1 MATDPGFAAELHPG
15 SVDTPSDGASGASG
29 WMRRC
34 IALARRG
41 AGHVSPNPMVGAV
54 LVDAHGE
61 ILAEGWHAKYG
72 EAHAEA
78 RAIHTAIDTHGPDA
92 LRRATLYV
100 NLEPC
105 SHHGKTPPCSNLIVD
120 VGIPRVVVGTVDPYP
135 EVAGRGIERMRAHG
149 IDVTVGVEQ
158 DACKRLNEA
167 FFHHVTTGRPLVT
180 LKIAQTLD
188 GRIAT
193 TTGHSQWI
201 SGAESRTQV
210 HRWRAELDGVLV
222 GSGTAAA
229 DDPRLTVRH
238 VDGPQPH
245 RIVLDRTGT
254 LSPELHLFT
263 DGHTA
268 STMAV
273 VGAERAAPAYAET
286 LTAQGGQ
293 VVRIPET
300 LDDHLDLQAL
310 LTHLGA
316 PDGPVARPLQ
326 SLLVEAGPGLA
337 TALFQQDLVD
347 RFFCFIAPK
356 VVGTGMPSLHDLGI
370 RRMDNALT
378 FADQQWTSVGED
390 LLFKGYMRSV

>member
-1 MATDPGFAAELHPG
+1 MATEPGFAAELHRG
-15 SVDTPSDGASGASG
+15 SVDAASEEAAEASR

-41 AGHVSPNPMVGAV
+41 AGSVSPNPMVGAV
-54 LVDAHGE
+54 LVDTDGSV
-61 ILAEGWHAKYG
+61 LAEGWHAEYG
-72 EAHAEA
+72 KAHAEA
-78 RAIHTAIDTHGPDA
+78 RAIHTALDKHGPEA
-92 LRRATLYV
+92 LRNATLYV

-229 DDPRLTVRH
+229 DNPRLTVRH
-238 VDGPQPH
+238 VEGPQPH

-254 LSPELHLFT
+254 LPADLHLFT
-263 DGHTA
+263 DDHAG
-268 STMAV
+268 STLAV
-273 VGAERAAPAYAET
+273 LGADRAAPPYAQA
-286 LTAQGGQ
+286 LTDRGGQ
-293 VVRIPET
+293 VVRILET
-300 LDDHLDLQAL
+300 EADHLDLNAL
-310 LTHLGA
+310 LSHLGA
-316 PDGPVARPLQ
+316 PDGPTARPVQ

-337 TALFQQDLVD
+337 TALFRQDLVD
-347 RFFCFIAPK
+347 RFFCFLAPK
-356 VVGTGMPSLHDLGI
+356 VVGAGMPSVRDLGI
-370 RRMDNALT
+370 RRMDEALT
-378 FADQQWTSVGED
+378 FADQQWMTVGD
-390 LLFKGYMRSV
+390 DMLFKGFVRPV